1 MTSFGYRARWRGR
14 DYEAF
19 PAPPAEVRL
28 YSDSAADGFS
38 FVRDG
43 RYRLVVPAAEVEQ
56 LAYVRLVAEWR
67 GEPFLVRS
75 PDGGWASLE
84 YTGGNAVVAAR
95 LGCSCVERGVYRVRV
110 PEDEL
115 RDVREETVI
124 LEVSDGAPGRSSG
137 ARSE

>member
-19 PAPPAEVRL
+19 PAPPGDVRL
-28 YSDSAADGFS
+28 YSDTAADGFS

-67 GEPFLVRS
+67 GEPFLVRTR
-75 PDGGWASLE
+75 DGGWASLE
-84 YTGGNAVVAAR
+84 YTGGNAVVAAQ
-95 LGCSCVERGVYRVRV
+95 LGCSRVERGVYRVRV
-110 PEDEL
+110 RDDEL
-115 RDVREETVI
+115 RDVREETVV
-124 LEVSDGAPGRSSG
+124 LEVTDGEPGRSSG